1 MDNIDIFLHIMIIP
15 THAERLCFSLF
26 YRELLVT
33 QPRRWYWLEPGLGA
47 RQHVKVIHML
57 EAVAEICEQLF
68 KYPPYDLVRSRVWEW
83 KKELQKQ

>member
-1 MDNIDIFLHIMIIP
+1 MP
-15 THAERLCFSLF
+15 RGCASLF